1 MKNNGLPAP
10 RKLMRSVARAKM
22 RRAGLRKVNRTH
34 FHFFANNWREYAV
47 MRERYEPGE
56 AGYPIRRGRS

>member
-1 MKNNGLPAP
+1 MKNNVLPAP

-34 FHFFANNWREYAV
+34 FFANNWQEYAI
-47 MRERYEPGE
+47 MRDSVEPG
-56 AGYPIRRGRS
+56 AADYPTRRK